1 MKGMNGIDTARVLRQ
16 KAENKALI
24 FITGMKEYVFEAF
37 DVAASTISNIQLSN
51 SRVMKYNSS
60 FLKEYHGKIM
70 KILVKYIHV

>member
-60 FLKEYHGKIM
+60 FLKEYYGKIM